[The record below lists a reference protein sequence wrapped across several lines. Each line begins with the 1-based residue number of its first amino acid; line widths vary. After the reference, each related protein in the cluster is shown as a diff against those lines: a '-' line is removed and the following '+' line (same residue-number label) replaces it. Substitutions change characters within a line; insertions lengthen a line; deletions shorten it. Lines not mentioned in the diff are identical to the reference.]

1 MLVNVFVYICPRG
14 MAKDFFVKS
23 NISSSTWDF
32 VDMKEE
38 VLFSIVACN
47 FEDWDENRSDVTEM
61 LMMQNDTVYF
71 CKITAAGEERGITA
85 ADLLKYFTLN
95 INTQG

>member
-1 MLVNVFVYICPRG
+1 MLENYTLYYPKEW
-14 MAKDFFVKS
+14 KDKVFVKS
-23 NISSSTWDF
+23 NISSRTWDF

-85 ADLLKYFTLN
+85 AERMVAACAPASP
-95 INTQG
+95 